1 MNRNPPYITLPFALN
16 HRVRD
21 TAHRVLPVVLSQYVT
36 NGLAVAIGLLVI
48 LLVVATGFGAATA
61 ASAGVGVL
69 ITTMPDVASP
79 RHRKMT
85 QMLPAPLLATPMYAL
100 VQYVHHDALLLGI
113 VIVLGTY
120 GSVML
125 MSWGKRGGPITFAVL
140 IAMILAIAEPAPDSL
155 RQIGMSTGGFAL
167 GCALYLVWAV
177 LMAHLLNPLYRVQ
190 LLAESMVAFAK
201 ILRLQAARLARDADH
216 HQLLSAMLAQQITLA
231 DYLQGTRDV
240 VLESPTT
247 RRRQRLAA
255 MLLALLEARD
265 HQLACDLDLDYL
277 LKHHTSASLLTGPLL
292 RSGLETAAAGME
304 QLALEML
311 LGRARR
317 ATVPTPDLREQL
329 HGALPAPPD
338 ANHAPLPLTEGEPDA
353 DALLHSMANRIG
365 HLHNET
371 IRMARLARGDERPE
385 LAQVRSQWQMFVS
398 PNQWTLQPLRLQ
410 LAWRAPVMRYALRAT
425 LAVAV
430 GYLLSMHLPWQGHGY
445 WVMLTTAVVMR
456 GNLAQTVQR
465 RNARVLGTLLGC
477 LLVAGLLALR
487 PSGLMI
493 LLVVALST
501 GMSHAFALRRYLYT
515 TVSATF
521 TALLLAHMLEAGLHP
536 SFAAAL
542 RMADT
547 LLGAAIAWLFS
558 YILPAWER
566 TQIPPLVTRCVNAQR
581 AHATLALAL
590 VDTAQT
596 SDLPWRLARREA
608 YDSLS
613 ALTLA
618 LQRTMAEPRQV
629 RLPVQAVEA
638 LQSCS
643 YQLLGQ
649 LAAIKSLLLLR
660 RPQLNLAVAVP
671 ALEDATQRIDAELG
685 AVPVTGGTNVGAAA
699 GGTASTAVTRST
711 GQPFQPRP
719 DPLLAADLTP
729 WLLRRLTLACAM
741 ARELRLAADQV
752 KV

>member
-1 MNRNPPYITLPFALN
+1 MMDRNPPELVSLERPTLAARMPARMRNALY
-16 HRVRD
+16 
-21 TAHRVLPVVLSQYVT
+21 VLLSQYVT
-36 NGLAVAIGLLVI
+36 NGLSVALGLLVI
-48 LLVVATGFGAATA
+48 LLIVATGFGTATA

-69 ITTMPDVASP
+69 IASMPDVASP
-79 RHRKMT
+79 RHRKLT
-85 QMLPAPLLATPMYAL
+85 EMLPAPLLATPMYAL

-140 IAMILAIAEPAPDSL
+140 IAMILAIAEPAPGSL
-155 RQIGMSTGGFAL
+155 RQIAVSTGGFAL
-167 GCALYLVWAV
+167 GCVLYLVWAV
-177 LMAHLLNPLYRVQ
+177 LTTQLLNPLYRVQ

-201 ILRLQAARLARDADH
+201 ILRLEAARLAEGADH
-216 HQLLSAMLAQQITLA
+216 HQLLTAMLAQQITLA
-231 DYLQGTRDV
+231 DYIQTTRDV
-240 VLESPTT
+240 VLESPTKP
-247 RRRQRLAA
+247 RRQRLAA

-265 HQLACDLDLDYL
+265 HQLACDLDLEYL
-277 LKHHTSASLLTGPLL
+277 LTRHPSASLPTAPLL
-292 RSGLETAAAGME
+292 RSGLETAAASME

-311 LGRARR
+311 LGRAGH
-317 ATVPTPDLREQL
+317 ATIPTLDLRERL
-329 HGALPAPPD
+329 HGALPQPATGTS
-338 ANHAPLPLTEGEPDA
+338 PLPLAEGEPDA
-353 DALLHSMANRIG
+353 NALLHSMANRIG
-365 HLHNET
+365 HLHGET
-371 IRMARLARGDERPE
+371 IRMARLARGDELPS
-385 LAQVRSQWQMFVS
+385 LAHVRSQWQLFVS
-398 PNQWTLQPLRLQ
+398 PTRWTLQPLKLQ
-410 LAWRAPVMRYALRAT
+410 LTWRAPVMRYALRAT
-425 LAVAV
+425 LAVTV

-477 LLVAGLLALR
+477 LLVAGLLALH
-487 PSGLMI
+487 PSGLVI
-493 LLVVALST
+493 LLVVALTT

-521 TALLLAHMLEAGLHP
+521 TALLLAHMLEAGVQP

-566 TQIPPLVTRCVNAQR
+566 TQIPPLVKRCVNAQR
-581 AHATLALAL
+581 AHAKLALAL
-590 VDTAQT
+590 LDAAQT

-608 YDSLS
+608 YDSLA
-613 ALTLA
+613 ALTLT
-618 LQRTMAEPRQV
+618 LQRTVAEPRQV
-629 RLPVQAVEA
+629 RLPVHAVET

-660 RPQLNLAVAVP
+660 RPQLNLAVAQP
-671 ALEDATQRIDAELG
+671 ALQQAAERIQDALTGAETDTG
-685 AVPVTGGTNVGAAA
+685 AGLDFGTSAA
-699 GGTASTAVTRST
+699 

-719 DPLLAADLTP
+719 DPLVAADLTP

-741 ARELRLAADQV
+741 AREVRLAADRV
-752 KV
+752 CV

>member
-1 MNRNPPYITLPFALN
+1 MMNRNPSDLATPERPTLAARLPARLRGALY
-16 HRVRD
+16 
-21 TAHRVLPVVLSQYVT
+21 VLLSQYVT
-36 NGLAVAIGLLVI
+36 NGLAVAVGLLVI
-48 LLVVATGFGAATA
+48 LLVVAAGFGVATA

-79 RHRKMT
+79 RHRKLT

-155 RQIGMSTGGFAL
+155 RQIAASTGGFAL
-167 GCALYLVWAV
+167 GCVLYLIWAV
-177 LMAHLLNPLYRVQ
+177 AMTHLLNPLYRVQ

-201 ILRLQAARLARDADH
+201 ILRLQAARLTPEADH
-216 HQLLSAMLAQQITLA
+216 HQLLTAMLAQQITLA

-277 LKHHTSASLLTGPLL
+277 LKHHASASLLTAPLL

-311 LGRARR
+311 LARARR
-317 ATVPTPDLREQL
+317 ATVPTPDLSEQL
-329 HGALPAPPD
+329 HGALPAQPD
-338 ANHAPLPLTEGEPDA
+338 ASRAPLPLTEGEPDA

-398 PNQWTLQPLRLQ
+398 PNQWTLQPLKLQ
-410 LAWRAPVMRYALRAT
+410 LAWHAPVMRYALRAT

-487 PSGLMI
+487 PSGLVI
-493 LLVVALST
+493 LLVVALTT

-515 TVSATF
+515 TVAATF

-581 AHATLALAL
+581 QHAKLALAL
-590 VDTAQT
+590 VDAAQT

-608 YDSLS
+608 YDSLA
-613 ALTLA
+613 ALTLT
-618 LQRTMAEPRQV
+618 LQRTVAEPRQV

-660 RPQLNLAVAVP
+660 RPQLNLAVAQP
-671 ALEDATQRIDAELG
+671 ALQQAAQRIQDALAGLDPDPG
-685 AVPVTGGTNVGAAA
+685 AGLDTGTSAA
-699 GGTASTAVTRST
+699 

-719 DPLLAADLTP
+719 DPLVAADLTP
-729 WLLRRLTLACAM
+729 WLLRRLKLACAM
-741 ARELRLAADQV
+741 ARELRLAADRV
-752 KV
+752 RV

>member
-1 MNRNPPYITLPFALN
+1 MMNRNRSDLAMPERPTLAARLPARLRGALY
-16 HRVRD
+16 
-21 TAHRVLPVVLSQYVT
+21 VLLSQYVT
-36 NGLAVAIGLLVI
+36 NGLSVAIGLLVI
-48 LLVVATGFGAATA
+48 LLFVAAGFGVATA

-79 RHRKMT
+79 RHRKLM

-100 VQYVHHDALLLGI
+100 VQYVHHDALQLGI
-113 VIVLGTY
+113 VIVLGTF

-155 RQIGMSTGGFAL
+155 RQIWMSTGGFAL

-177 LMAHLLNPLYRVQ
+177 LMTHLLNPVYRVQ

-201 ILRLQAARLARDADH
+201 ILRVQAARLAPEAGH
-216 HQLLSAMLAQQITLA
+216 HELLSAMLAQQITLA

-247 RRRQRLAA
+247 RRRQRLAT
-255 MLLALLEARD
+255 MMLALVEARD

-277 LKHHTSASLLTGPLL
+277 LKHHASASVLTAPLL
-292 RSGLETAAAGME
+292 RSWLETAAAGME

-311 LGRARR
+311 LGRAAH
-317 ATVPTPDLREQL
+317 ATVPTPDLREWL
-329 HGALPAPPD
+329 HGALPVSPD
-338 ANHAPLPLTEGEPDA
+338 ANRAPLPLTEGEPDA

-371 IRMARLARGDERPE
+371 IRMARLARGDEPPA
-385 LAQVRSQWQMFVS
+385 LAQVRLQWQLFVS
-398 PNQWTLQPLRLQ
+398 PTQWTLQPLKLQ
-410 LAWRAPVMRYALRAT
+410 LAWHAPVLRYALRAT

-430 GYLLSMHLPWQGHGY
+430 GYLLSLHLPWQGHGY

-465 RNARVLGTLLGC
+465 RNARVAGTLLGC
-477 LLVAGLLALR
+477 LLVAGLLTLH
-487 PSGLMI
+487 PSGLVI
-493 LLVVALST
+493 LLVVALTT

-515 TVSATF
+515 TVAATF

-536 SFAAAL
+536 TFAAAL

-547 LLGAAIAWLFS
+547 LLGAVIAWLFS

-581 AHATLALAL
+581 QHARLALAL
-590 VDTAQT
+590 LDAAQT

-608 YDSLS
+608 YDSLA
-613 ALTLA
+613 ALTLT
-618 LQRTMAEPRQV
+618 LQRTVAEPRQV

-660 RPQLNLAVAVP
+660 RPQLNMAVAQP
-671 ALEDATQRIDAELG
+671 ALQQAAQRIQAALAGAELDAG
-685 AVPVTGGTNVGAAA
+685 AGLDSETI
-699 GGTASTAVTRST
+699 TA

-719 DPLLAADLTP
+719 DPLVAADLTP
-729 WLLRRLTLACAM
+729 WLLRRLRLACAM
-741 ARELRLAADQV
+741 
-752 KV
+752 

>member
-1 MNRNPPYITLPFALN
+1 
-16 HRVRD
+16 
-21 TAHRVLPVVLSQYVT
+21 
-36 NGLAVAIGLLVI
+36 
-48 LLVVATGFGAATA
+48 
-61 ASAGVGVL
+61 
-69 ITTMPDVASP
+69 
-79 RHRKMT
+79 
-85 QMLPAPLLATPMYAL
+85 
-100 VQYVHHDALLLGI
+100 HDALQLGI

-140 IAMILAIAEPAPDSL
+140 IAMILAIAEPAPGSL
-155 RQIGMSTGGFAL
+155 RQIAASTGGFAL

-201 ILRLQAARLARDADH
+201 ILRLQAARLAPDADH
-216 HQLLSAMLAQQITLA
+216 HELLSTMLAQQITLA

-265 HQLACDLDLDYL
+265 HQLACDLDLDHL
-277 LKHHTSASLLTGPLL
+277 LKHHASASLPTAPLL
-292 RSGLETAAAGME
+292 RSGLETAAASME

-317 ATVPTPDLREQL
+317 ATVPVPDLRERL
-329 HGALPAPPD
+329 HGALVPQPQV
-338 ANHAPLPLTEGEPDA
+338 NSAPLPLAEGEPDVA
-353 DALLHSMANRIG
+353 ALLRSMANRIG
-365 HLHNET
+365 HLHGET
-371 IRMARLARGDERPE
+371 IRMARLARGEERPA
-385 LAQVRSQWQMFVS
+385 LAQVRSQWQLFVS
-398 PNQWTLQPLRLQ
+398 PTQWTLQPLKLQ

-425 LAVAV
+425 LAVTV

-477 LLVAGLLALR
+477 LLVAGLLALH
-487 PSGLMI
+487 PSGLVI
-493 LLVVALST
+493 LLVVALTT

-521 TALLLAHMLEAGLHP
+521 TALLLAHMLEAGMQP

-547 LLGAAIAWLFS
+547 LLGALIAWLFS

-566 TQIPPLVTRCVNAQR
+566 SQVPPLVKRCVNAQR
-581 AHATLALAL
+581 AHAKLALAL
-590 VDTAQT
+590 LDAAQT

-608 YDSLS
+608 YDSLA

-649 LAAIKSLLLLR
+649 LAAIKSLLLL
-660 RPQLNLAVAVP
+660 
-671 ALEDATQRIDAELG
+671 
-685 AVPVTGGTNVGAAA
+685 
-699 GGTASTAVTRST
+699 
-711 GQPFQPRP
+711 
-719 DPLLAADLTP
+719 
-729 WLLRRLTLACAM
+729 
-741 ARELRLAADQV
+741 
-752 KV
+752 